1 MPASGGL
8 FGTTALTGGSVSP
21 WTVLAG
27 AGGVRAPA
35 EVFSNIFVVFLGLGT
50 LVGIVVVGY
59 TLYNAYKYRYREG
72 EDPAPE
78 IERPEMGE
86 LPEGGGKG
94 KKLFLSFGLS
104 AIVVLSLILW
114 TYGALLHVEN
124 TPTQL
129 EQADET
135 DVLDVQ
141 VTGYQ
146 FGWDFT
152 YPNNETTST
161 LTVPT
166 DTVIRLHVT
175 SRDVFHNFGIPQ
187 MGIKSD
193 AIPGETTTTWF
204 VVREPKTLEA
214 NCYELC
220 GTGHSYMD
228 AEVQAVSESEYQ
240 EWYSNLGES
249 NNATQASTT
258 KP

>member
-1 MPASGGL
+1 MPVSGGGL
-8 FGTTALTGGSVSP
+8 ATEVA
-21 WTVLAG
+21 LAG
-27 AGGVRAPA
+27 AGGIRAPA
-35 EVFSNIFVVFLGLGT
+35 EVFNSIFVVFLGLGT
-50 LVGIVVVGY
+50 LVGTVVIAY
-59 TLYNAYKYRYREG
+59 TLYNAYKYRYREDR
-72 EDPAPE
+72 DPAPDLD
-78 IERPEMGE
+78 RPELGE
-86 LPEGGGKG
+86 LPESGGKG

-104 AIVVLSLILW
+104 AVIVLSLIVW
-114 TYGALLHVEN
+114 TYGTLLYVENRPAEAAQEGTEILDVHVE
-124 TPTQL
+124 
-129 EQADET
+129 
-135 DVLDVQ
+135 
-141 VTGYQ
+141 GYQ